1 MWFDVRMAHRDPLN
15 FYSPYERL
23 PAGHEN
29 QLTRALLVLLRMSPI
44 AHSEWLHLIDPT
56 RRLGNLPAP
65 TYETQRRLLRRATEQ
80 EEQAQLISVFLAP
93 EHPLSGGGQVAES
106 DRNQV
111 LDGIINYGGE
121 LIVAIENK
129 IFDADDL
136 QARNINTTGAR
147 IVLADGQQAVV
158 VLWRAVLEALLQL
171 RERDLV
177 AGAEARILNDFL
189 IYVEDHFP
197 DLGPFRH
204 LGLCQGVLSRQTRRI
219 RQLLTQASGTE
230 ATESRWGVG
239 VPTPVATGAVE
250 EAYLGMTESGDGIE
264 LRLFPGD
271 TLTQARHFYSNPSA
285 IQKLRTIAASNGWK
299 AEPNFHFGHMQP
311 GFCWTTCTIELDA
324 YLELWQKQIS
334 ETRPIPRDEWSRY
347 WRWLEKHG
355 MAAPED
361 RAEFDRHFTGTGRAK
376 ASPRPGLRL
385 VRHWTLN
392 DAERLDVCGRLADEV
407 GTALQLAL
415 RALGE
420 EPIGTAQR
428 RPRKKS

>member
-1 MWFDVRMAHRDPLN
+1 MAHRDPLN

-29 QLTRALLVLLRMSPI
+29 QLTRALLVLIRMSPI
-44 AHSEWLHLIDPT
+44 AHSEWLHLVDPA

-65 TYETQRRLLRRATEQ
+65 AYETQRRALRRGTEQ

-93 EHPLSGGGQVAES
+93 EHPQSGGGQIAES

-111 LDGIINYGGE
+111 LDGIMNYGGE

-158 VLWRAVLEALLQL
+158 VLWRDLLEAFVQL

-177 AGAEARILNDFL
+177 AGAEARILDDFL
-189 IYVEDHFP
+189 IYVENHFP

-230 ATESRWGVG
+230 ATEDRWGAW
-239 VPTPVATGAVE
+239 VPTPVETGVVE
-250 EAYLGMTESGDGIE
+250 KAYLGMAESGDAIE

-271 TLTQARHFYSNPSA
+271 TLTQARRFYANASA
-285 IQKLRTIAASNGWK
+285 VERFRSLTVSDGWR

-324 YLELWQKQIS
+324 YLELWQKRIS
-334 ETRPIPRDEWSRY
+334 ETRPIPREEWGRF
-347 WRWLEKHG
+347 WKWLEKNG

-361 RAEFDRHFTGTGRAK
+361 RAEFDRHFTATGRAK

-385 VRHWTLN
+385 VRHWGLN
-392 DAERLDVCGRLADEV
+392 DAERLDVRGRLASEV

-415 RALGE
+415 RALSE
-420 EPIGTAQR
+420 VPIEPPQR
-428 RPRKKS
+428 RRRNRS